1 MATQNYTINPAG
13 KIHEMQ
19 ISDKEMYALE
29 PLLMDNIDLYNNRI
43 ADLRKEL
50 AFLLNTPCKE
60 VLSKLAEIQAL
71 EGKITI
77 LKDLSDQLDL
87 L

>member
-1 MATQNYTINPAG
+1 MAMQNYTINPAG
-13 KIHEMQ
+13 KIHEMH

-29 PLLMDNIDLYNNRI
+29 PLLLDNIELYNNRI
-43 ADLRKEL
+43 ADLRKDL
-50 AFLLNTPCKE
+50 AFLFNTPCKE